1 MRINQPL
8 SGRERSFPAEQHLIS
23 ATDTRGIIT
32 YCNDEF
38 AEISGF
44 TREELVGSP
53 HNLVR
58 HPDMPPAVFAHMWD
72 YLKSGRSWMGI
83 VKNRCKNGDHYWVSA
98 YVSRPSRKT
107 AGSSATSRCAAN
119 PTASRCAVPKRST
132 RA

>member
-53 HNLVR
+53 HNLGMV
-58 HPDMPPAVFAHMWD
+58 
-72 YLKSGRSWMGI
+72 
-83 VKNRCKNGDHYWVSA
+83 
-98 YVSRPSRKT
+98 
-107 AGSSATSRCAAN
+107 
-119 PTASRCAVPKRST
+119 
-132 RA
+132 

>member
-72 YLKSGRSWMGI
+72 YLKSGRS
-83 VKNRCKNGDHYWVSA
+83 
-98 YVSRPSRKT
+98 
-107 AGSSATSRCAAN
+107 
-119 PTASRCAVPKRST
+119 
-132 RA
+132 